1 MRKTLTVFLSL
12 SQRLVRIRIARSC
25 HHFKMYYNMMLSNL
39 TVKEGMLPIAV
50 YEAVWIPFTSAVVHM
65 TLVEQVAAK
74 SMKAYWLRIGAAIY
88 QTSQPSNSDDSE
100 GQSDSF
106 PPDGRF
112 QILATLSNEVGRLI
126 IDQPDD
132 WVELPAVRLFN
143 IFYIIVITITAEIL
157 TAHLD

>member
-1 MRKTLTVFLSL
+1 M
-12 SQRLVRIRIARSC
+12 
-25 HHFKMYYNMMLSNL
+25 MYSNL
-39 TVKEGMLPIAV
+39 TVKESMLPIAV

-74 SMKAYWLRIGAAIY
+74 SMKAYWVRIGAAIY
-88 QTSQPSNSDDSE
+88 QTSQPSNSDDGE
-100 GQSDSF
+100 GQSDAI

-143 IFYIIVITITAEIL
+143 ISSFTI
-157 TAHLD
+157 